1 MWLLIILCFAFGEF
15 AFLQLYGVRFLPSYY
30 EIPTVTLLVAHFISQ
45 SFVSVAIA
53 AKYYRSK
60 RD

>member
-1 MWLLIILCFAFGEF
+1 MWFPIILCFALGEF

-30 EIPTVTLLVAHFISQ
+30 EIPTTTLLVAHFISQ

-53 AKYYRSK
+53 AKYYGKKQR
-60 RD
+60 

>member
-1 MWLLIILCFAFGEF
+1 MWFLIILCFAFGEF

-30 EIPTVTLLVAHFISQ
+30 EIPTVTLLVMHFISN

-53 AKYYRSK
+53 AKYYGK
-60 RD
+60 RK